1 MSLISTDELKTLIE
15 HSQSPCVSIYMPTVK
30 AGAETQ
36 QNPIRF
42 KNLIKQAEDQLEGDE
57 FRRTDASDFLQPAL
71 DLDRDDFWQ
80 NQDEGLAI
88 FVAEGFF
95 RYYCAPALF
104 DEKVVVNDR
113 FHLKPL
119 IPFITGG
126 DEKFYILALS
136 QKKVRFFEAT
146 RTSIK
151 EVAVEGMPES
161 LDAALQY
168 DETAKAGQFRINTS
182 KGGTN
187 NSFQQ
192 AGSFHGQGSPDRDQ
206 HQKDILQFFYVVD
219 KALHEVLRNKRTPMV
234 LATVEYEVPLYQE
247 ANTYQHLLAESIST
261 ENVQIVDPEELL
273 QRALPLV
280 EPHFTK
286 AEDDAIE
293 YFGEALGAGRT
304 STDIQEVIPAT
315 FYGRVEQL
323 LVAINEQRWGNF
335 DSQANQL
342 KMHTEAEPGD
352 EDLIDAAAIQTLL
365 NGGTVYAIA
374 PDRIPDESPVAAVL
388 RY

>member
-1 MSLISTDELKTLIE
+1 MSLISTDELKTLVE

-42 KNLIKQAEDQLEGDE
+42 KNLIKQAEDQLKGDE
-57 FRRTDASDFLQPAL
+57 FRRTDASDLLQPAL
-71 DLDRDDFWQ
+71 ELDRDDFWQ

-88 FVAEGFF
+88 FIAEGFF
-95 RYYCAPALF
+95 RYYCLPVSL
-104 DEKVVVNDR
+104 DERAIVSER

-119 IPFITGG
+119 IPFVTGG

-151 EVAVEGMPES
+151 EVEVEGMPEN
-161 LDAALQY
+161 LNAALQY
-168 DETAKAGQFRINTS
+168 DETAKAGQFRISTS

-187 NSFQQ
+187 NSFQH

-219 KALHEVLRNKRTPMV
+219 KALHDVLRNKRSPMV

-261 ENVQIVDPEELL
+261 ENVQVVDPEELL

-280 EPHFTK
+280 EPHFTQ
-286 AEDDAIE
+286 AADNAIE

-323 LVAINEQRWGNF
+323 LVAIDEQRWGNF
-335 DSQANQL
+335 DYQANQL
-342 KMHTEAEPGD
+342 KIHTEAEPGD